1 LKGLPPS
8 QAHPPSVPLDRSSFH
23 IGLIFNLPSFLKLA
37 AGGIQNHT
45 QKKPC

>member
-8 QAHPPSVPLDRSSFH
+8 QAHPPSVPLDRSIFH

-37 AGGIQNHT
+37 AGGILSYP
-45 QKKPC
+45 QKMS